1 MKKISLLILSLILLF
16 SALALFSC
24 EKEEEAP
31 VQSISD
37 EEEIPKQG
45 LWKDATYR
53 KNTTLGE
60 GSTSISVTVEIE
72 NKSLLF
78 TVKTDEKTVGA
89 ALQKVGLIAGEDS
102 SYGLYIKTVNGVLA
116 DYDVDKSYWSFYINN
131 EYAATGVDTTNI
143 ENGVSYKLKYEKETN

>member
-1 MKKISLLILSLILLF
+1 MKKISLLILSLILLL
-16 SALALFSC
+16 SAFALFSC
-24 EKEEEAP
+24 EKEEEAT

-37 EEEIPKQG
+37 EEEIPKEG
-45 LWKDATYR
+45 LWQNATYR

-89 ALQKVGLIAGEDS
+89 ALQKVGLVTGEDGP
-102 SYGLYIKTVNGVLA
+102 YGLYIKTVNGVLA

-131 EYAATGVDTTNI
+131 EYANTGVDKTNI
-143 ENGVSYKLKYEKETN
+143 ENGVSYKLKYEKEN